1 MAKILIRFVVMEPKK
16 ILLLSAIS
24 LLLFIA
30 CNEEKH
36 TPTEEVVE
44 EIEVDETSLD
54 INTEANDTL
63 RQIKDSVSEI
73 IICPWDT
80 YLQHEGLVNI
90 QEIDSSIL
98 VELKYSTTDNFM
110 KTDVYGCLE
119 NCYLQPDVADRL
131 VLCQKKLQ
139 EIDSNLTL
147 LLYDGLR
154 PRLVQQFM
162 WDLLDMPINEKT
174 KFVSNPANGSLHNF
188 AAAVD
193 ITLYDKTTKQALDM
207 GTPYDYIGVL
217 AWPTKEPSLLK
228 DSLLTQE
235 QVDNRILLRK
245 VMKEGKFFNIQTE
258 WWHFNACYRDKAKEL
273 YHIIEGDT
281 SLLKL

>member
-1 MAKILIRFVVMEPKK
+1 MQSKTTQYLSVLIS
-16 ILLLSAIS
+16 ILLM
-24 LLLFIA
+24 A
-30 CNEEKH
+30 CVQDKKGSKVIPQKEVAEVIEK
-36 TPTEEVVE
+36 
-44 EIEVDETSLD
+44 VDTSLIMQD
-54 INTEANDTL
+54 SIINTVEVIPTAMP
-63 RQIKDSVSEI
+63 
-73 IICPWDT
+73 CAWDT
-80 YLQHEGLVNI
+80 YLQNEGLVNI
-90 QEIDSSIL
+90 QSIDSSIL

-110 KTDVYGCLE
+110 ETDVYGCLE
-119 NCYLQPDVADRL
+119 NCYLQPDVAGRL
-131 VLCQKKLQ
+131 VLCQNKLQ
-139 EIDSNLTL
+139 ELDSNLSL

-174 KFVSNPANGSLHNF
+174 KFVSNPAKGSLHNF

-193 ITLYDKTTKQALDM
+193 ITLFNKTTQQALDM

-235 QVDNRILLRK
+235 QVNNRILLRK

-281 SLLKL
+281 SLLKNLTL

>member
-1 MAKILIRFVVMEPKK
+1 MVKILISFASMKLK
-16 ILLLSAIS
+16 AIH
-24 LLLFIA
+24 LFITSITILVSA
-30 CNEEKH
+30 CSQGESSNIEISDKSISDTISSNIKVTDSIVDLVETIPEKI
-36 TPTEEVVE
+36 PCE
-44 EIEVDETSLD
+44 
-54 INTEANDTL
+54 
-63 RQIKDSVSEI
+63 
-73 IICPWDT
+73 WDV
-80 YLQHEGLVNI
+80 YLKNEGLVNI
-90 QEIDSSIL
+90 QDIDASIL
-98 VELKYSTTDNFM
+98 VELKYSTKDNFM

-131 VLCQKKLQ
+131 VLCQSKLQ
-139 EIDSNLTL
+139 EIDSNLSL

-193 ITLYDKTTKQALDM
+193 ITLYDKTTMKALDM

-217 AWPTKEPSLLK
+217 AWPTKEPAHLK
-228 DSLLTQE
+228 DSLLTRE

-258 WWHFNACYRDKAKEL
+258 WWHFNACYRNKAKEL
-273 YHIIEGDT
+273 YKIIEGDT
-281 SLLKL
+281 SLLKNLTL

>member
-1 MAKILIRFVVMEPKK
+1 MQLKLIQ
-16 ILLLSAIS
+16 I
-24 LLLFIA
+24 FIFA
-30 CNEEKH
+30 STLPFIQCGSETN
-36 TPTEEVVE
+36 EVVPSDQPQKDS
-44 EIEVDETSLD
+44 IEVVLVEDKISTDSIPFIPET
-54 INTEANDTL
+54 
-63 RQIKDSVSEI
+63 V
-73 IICPWDT
+73 ICEWDT
-80 YLQHEGLVNI
+80 YLRNEGLVNI
-90 QEIDSSIL
+90 QDVDSTIL

-110 KTDVYGCLE
+110 ETDVYGCLE

-131 VLCQKKLQ
+131 VLCQNKLQ
-139 EIDSNLTL
+139 ELDSNLTL

-174 KFVSNPANGSLHNF
+174 KFVSNPAKGSLHNF

-193 ITLYDKTTKQALDM
+193 ITLYDKTTQQALDM

-228 DSLLTQE
+228 DSILTQQ

-281 SLLKL
+281 SLLKI

>member
-1 MAKILIRFVVMEPKK
+1 MFKPTSYFLLIG
-16 ILLLSAIS
+16 IS
-24 LLLFIA
+24 LGIFGCQSPNIDA
-30 CNEEKH
+30 PHSNQKGEKKEI
-36 TPTEEVVE
+36 TPQV
-44 EIEVDETSLD
+44 
-54 INTEANDTL
+54 DTL
-63 RQIKDSVSEI
+63 TSNNQLDTTIASPI
-73 IICPWDT
+73 IGAICDWDT
-80 YLQHEGLVNI
+80 YLINEGLVDL
-90 QEIDSSIL
+90 QDIDSSIR

-110 KTDVYGCLE
+110 ERDMYGCLE
-119 NCYLQPDVADRL
+119 NCYLQPDVAERL
-131 VLCQKKLQ
+131 KLCQDELKS
-139 EIDSNLTL
+139 IDSNLTL
-147 LLYDGLR
+147 LVYDGLR

-193 ITLYDKTTKQALDM
+193 ITLFDLFTLQPLDM

-217 AWPTKEPSLLK
+217 AWPSKEPSLLK
-228 DSLLTQE
+228 DSLLTQA

-245 VMKEGKFFNIQTE
+245 VMKKGNFFNIQTE

-281 SLLKL
+281 SLIKI

>member
-1 MAKILIRFVVMEPKK
+1 MKLIGIAAIAMALIIQSCNDGEISPDTEIKK
-16 ILLLSAIS
+16 ES
-24 LLLFIA
+24 L
-30 CNEEKH
+30 
-36 TPTEEVVE
+36 TVY
-44 EIEVDETSLD
+44 S
-54 INTEANDTL
+54 
-63 RQIKDSVSEI
+63 DSVQVDTTSIEI
-73 IICPWDT
+73 INEVEVIPCDWDT
-80 YLQHEGLVNI
+80 YLINEGLVNI
-90 QEIDSSIL
+90 REKDSSIL
-98 VELKYSTTDNFM
+98 VELKYSTEDNFM
-110 KTDVYGCLE
+110 KKDVYGCLE

-131 VLCQKKLQ
+131 ILCQQKLQ
-139 EIDSNLTL
+139 SIDSNLTL

-154 PRLVQQFM
+154 PRLVQQYM
-162 WDLLDMPINEKT
+162 WDLLDMPLHEKT
-174 KFVSNPANGSLHNF
+174 KFVSNPTKGSLHNF

-193 ITLYDKTTKQALDM
+193 ITLYDKTTLQPLDM

-228 DSLLTQE
+228 DSLLSQA

-281 SLLKL
+281 SLLKI